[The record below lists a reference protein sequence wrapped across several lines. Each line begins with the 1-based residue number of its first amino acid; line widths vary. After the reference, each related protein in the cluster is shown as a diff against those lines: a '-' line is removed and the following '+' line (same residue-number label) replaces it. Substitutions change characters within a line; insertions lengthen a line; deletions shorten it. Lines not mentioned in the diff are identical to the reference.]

1 MRTSGNIQNPTNIG
15 TFVQLVSGLEMGSTA
30 YMYEQHLPVTGKE
43 LVCVTL
49 VRAFLP
55 DGQ

>member
-43 LVCVTL
+43 LV
-49 VRAFLP
+49 
-55 DGQ
+55 